1 MCYIL
6 ARRVGSRFCDNIL
19 NLDNQSVILWSAPHV
34 LSSSKLEGDAG
45 DEDEDILEEESNPRI
60 GVVRLEGVVGIV
72 TYVDILAKQDETRS

>member
-1 MCYIL
+1 M
-6 ARRVGSRFCDNIL
+6 ARRIGSRFCDNIL

-72 TYVDILAKQDETRS
+72 TDVDILAKQDETRS